1 MKNKIIDFLLGNIVT
16 IIYSFSSVVFSFVTY
31 LFVTKLDF
39 VNVYSFGSGLLL
51 YVFIFSISF
60 FILMV
65 LYQFGLYEWLNRVD
79 YKIGYKIYKKYRIE
93 EKNYKL
99 KIEKQKKER
108 KFNSLKLDINKKQKD
123 EISPLRSIIIKKLED
138 EHI

>member
-1 MKNKIIDFLLGNIVT
+1 
-16 IIYSFSSVVFSFVTY
+16 
-31 LFVTKLDF
+31 
-39 VNVYSFGSGLLL
+39 LLL

-99 KIEKQKKER
+99 KIEKQKKKR